1 MTRHLHLRLNEFI
14 RSFLGKV
21 LLAESK
27 ACGKTRRHGVPD
39 QGSRMVGNTA
49 QLGGGGRVA
58 HGQPLVTPFR
68 SGLNKPQGA
77 VKRSRTQCGDITGT
91 QSACWQQARHV
102 TLELAK

>member
-14 RSFLGKV
+14 RSFRGKV

-49 QLGGGGRVA
+49 QLGGRGEGGTWAAPGDSFPVWLEQA
-58 HGQPLVTPFR
+58 
-68 SGLNKPQGA
+68 SG
-77 VKRSRTQCGDITGT
+77 S
-91 QSACWQQARHV
+91 S
-102 TLELAK
+102 

>member
-1 MTRHLHLRLNEFI
+1 MSLSDPSGERFFWLRVRHVVRQEGTEFLI
-14 RSFLGKV
+14 RAAGWWGTQHNWV
-21 LLAESK
+21 
-27 ACGKTRRHGVPD
+27 
-39 QGSRMVGNTA
+39 
-49 QLGGGGRVA
+49 GGGRVA